1 MNNYNETLG
10 HLILNKLN
18 GVIKNGQSRHTGNI
32 EYTIH
37 RTKTN
42 KIRDKTQKSKKM
54 SNTIPPNWGL
64 SKHTRKCKFFIIIN
78 VIYLK

>member
-18 GVIKNGQSRHTGNI
+18 VVIKNGQSRHTGNI
-32 EYTIH
+32 EYTRH

-42 KIRDKTQKSKKM
+42 KIRDITPKTKTM
-54 SNTIPPNWGL
+54 DNTVSPKLGAGGGGELDIGG
-64 SKHTRKCKFFIIIN
+64 K
-78 VIYLK
+78 VY